1 MTGRRIATPGWIVRG
16 RRITSR
22 SAMARLARPLSTLV
36 AAAWLTGCGA
46 LDPRP
51 DTARYFLLRPLAE
64 PPATAP
70 LDDLVLGVGPITL
83 PDYLDRNEMLDVV
96 GPYEMRYSAQN
107 RWIEPLGDQLRR
119 TISDNLNL
127 LLRPDAVLAFPW
139 YASDAVGLHVEITF
153 DAMPPDD
160 TGGWRGSAR
169 WVLREGGPGTAL
181 ERNDFVFDL
190 GGGSGPPE
198 ETARELSD
206 EMSRLS
212 AEIAEAIRRHHPG

>member
-1 MTGRRIATPGWIVRG
+1 MSGRRVVSGRGVVSG
-16 RRITSR
+16 RRLKTR
-22 SAMARLARPLSTLV
+22 GATFV
-36 AAAWLTGCGA
+36 AIAWLTGCGA

-64 PPATAP
+64 PSANAP

-83 PDYLDRNEMLDVV
+83 PDFLDRNEMLDAV

-127 LLRPDAVLAFPW
+127 LLLPDAVVAFPW
-139 YASDAVGLHVEITF
+139 YASDAVGLQVEITF
-153 DAMPPDD
+153 DATPPDD
-160 TGGWRGSAR
+160 AGGWRGSAR
-169 WVLREGGPGTAL
+169 WVLRDGGRGTAL
-181 ERNDFVFDL
+181 ERDDFAFDL
-190 GGGSGPPE
+190 GGREGPPE
-198 ETARELSD
+198 ETASRLSA

-212 AEIAEAIRRHHPG
+212 TEIAEAIRRHHPR